1 MNNNDEQQDFRFSRK
16 LSAFDVWTL
25 AFGGIIGYGAFVMP
39 GTTFLKG
46 AGVCGTLAAMQI
58 GAFTMLIISYA
69 YGYMAKKFSVSGGQF
84 IYAEKAFGKK
94 HGFLCAWFLGLCYL
108 SIIPMDSTAL
118 SFFFRTIYGDTFKF
132 GLLYTVSGYHVYLG
146 EFLVSTAS
154 LILFAY
160 ITSRGS
166 RLGAV
171 IQNVMVIVLFL
182 GILIVLFAGI
192 FSSEAKLSNFEPL
205 FYPDD
210 RSPFL
215 QIVSLVIVAPWAF
228 VGFDIVPQVTEETD
242 FSHHKVKVIMDT
254 CIVAS
259 CFVYIALTF
268 LAAAVI
274 PSGYPDWVAYVNNLY
289 RHDSY
294 GAVMT
299 FFASYKILG
308 FAGLFIIEA
317 AAVCAVL
324 TGILAFY
331 VATSRLLYAMAR
343 EEMMPSWFGV
353 LNKNGAPF
361 NATLFCMIVSILT
374 SLLGRRALGWAV
386 DVASIGGAIGFAYT
400 SLASWKY
407 SLSEDRKDVAILGMM
422 GFIFSVIFAFL
433 LLVPLPGVS
442 TALLSKESYLILVI
456 WIIMGIIFYCTRV
469 NHVNHQDGEQ
479 AEK

>member
-1 MNNNDEQQDFRFSRK
+1 M
-16 LSAFDVWTL
+16 
-25 AFGGIIGYGAFVMP
+25 
-39 GTTFLKG
+39 
-46 AGVCGTLAAMQI
+46 
-58 GAFTMLIISYA
+58 SY
-69 YGYMAKKFSVSGGQF
+69 SQ
-84 IYAEKAFGKK
+84 
-94 HGFLCAWFLGLCYL
+94 
-108 SIIPMDSTAL
+108 
-118 SFFFRTIYGDTFKF
+118 
-132 GLLYTVSGYHVYLG
+132 
-146 EFLVSTAS
+146 EF
-154 LILFAY
+154 
-160 ITSRGS
+160 
-166 RLGAV
+166 
-171 IQNVMVIVLFL
+171 
-182 GILIVLFAGI
+182 
-192 FSSEAKLSNFEPL
+192 
-205 FYPDD
+205 
-210 RSPFL
+210 
-215 QIVSLVIVAPWAF
+215 IVAPWAF

-343 EEMMPSWFGV
+343 EEMMPSWFVV

-386 DVASIGGAIGFAYT
+386 DVASIGGAIGFGYT

>member
-1 MNNNDEQQDFRFSRK
+1 MNNNDEQQNFRFSRK

-46 AGVCGTLAAMQI
+46 AGVFGTLIAMQI

-84 IYAEKAFGKK
+84 IYAERAFGKK
-94 HGFLCAWFLGLCYL
+94 HGFLCAWFLSLCYL
-108 SIIPMDSTAL
+108 IIIPMDATAL
-118 SFFFRTIYGDTFKF
+118 SFFFRTIYGDAFKF
-132 GLLYTVSGYHVYLG
+132 GLLYTVSGYPVYLG
-146 EFLVSTAS
+146 EFLVSTVS

-171 IQNVMVIVLFL
+171 IQNVMVIVLIL
-182 GILIVLFAGI
+182 GILIVLFGGL
-192 FSSEAKLSNFEPL
+192 FSSETKLSNFEPL

-210 RSPFL
+210 RSPLL
-215 QIVSLVIVAPWAF
+215 QIISLVIVAPWAF

-254 CIVAS
+254 CIIAS
-259 CFVYIALTF
+259 CFAYIALTF

-274 PSGYPDWVAYVNNLY
+274 PSGYPDWVTYVNNLY
-289 RHDSY
+289 KHDSY
-294 GAVMT
+294 GAIMT

-308 FAGLFIIEA
+308 FAGLFIISS

-361 NATLFCMIVSILT
+361 NATLFCMIFSILT

-386 DVASIGGAIGFAYT
+386 DVASIGGAIGFGYT